1 MPCCREKIPYTYLSR
16 NWVTL
21 HFATIM
27 KITLL
32 VVGQTEEDY
41 LKKGIGIYA
50 GRLSHYIRF
59 NITEIRPPRNL
70 KQLNQLQLK
79 DAEGKL
85 LLKYFEDSD
94 QVVLLDERGKSPA
107 SVEFAATLQ
116 KHMNSGIR
124 HLMFVIGGAYGF
136 SDEVYLKANSR
147 LSLSPMTFS
156 HQMVR
161 LFFTEQLYR
170 AFTILKNEPYHNE

>member
-1 MPCCREKIPYTYLSR
+1 
-16 NWVTL
+16 
-21 HFATIM
+21 M

-32 VVGQTEEDY
+32 VVGETGEDY
-41 LKKGIGIYA
+41 LKKGIGIYSD
-50 GRLSHYIRF
+50 RLSHYIRF
-59 NITEIRPPRNL
+59 SIVEVKPPRNL
-70 KQLNQLQLK
+70 KQLNQVQLK

-85 LLKYFEDSD
+85 LLNFFEDSD
-94 QVVLLDERGKSPA
+94 QVVLLDERGKSPT
-107 SVEFAATLQ
+107 SVEFAAILQ
-116 KHMNSGIR
+116 KMMNSGIR

-136 SDEVYLKANSR
+136 SEEVYQKANSR